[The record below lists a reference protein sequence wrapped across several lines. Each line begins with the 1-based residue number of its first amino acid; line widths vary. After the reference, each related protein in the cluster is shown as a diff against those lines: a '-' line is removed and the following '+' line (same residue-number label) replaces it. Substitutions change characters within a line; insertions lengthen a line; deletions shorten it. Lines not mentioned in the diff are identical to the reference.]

1 MPEHK
6 TKSQLNDALCEP
18 YEPLRPPEYKRNEL
32 GQFSRSGET
41 LAKTQKKTGLIKK
54 GEGGRKIQEKQS
66 RGSGNA
72 QHLFQPGHDRP
83 GPGRPKGS
91 QSKVT
96 VALKEAILRAGEIAG
111 GKEGL
116 VGYLKMLARDNSSAY
131 AGLLAKILPH
141 MLSADAESNG
151 GVGVELRFVR
161 EIVWPDGRREISG
174 ATPKALP
181 APDDASHARPINQ
194 ACPSSDRSSCGPQ

>member
-116 VGYLKMLARDNSSAY
+116 TGYLVLLARNNSSAY
-131 AGLLAKILPH
+131 AGLLAKILPSV
-141 MLSADAESNG
+141 LAADADSRG
-151 GVGVELRFVR
+151 GNVEIRFVR
-161 EIVWPDGRREISG
+161 HIVYPSGRIESDDR
-174 ATPKALP
+174 PKQLP
-181 APDDASHARPINQ
+181 APDASTDDTKH
-194 ACPSSDRSSCGPQ
+194 